1 MWDEIYDVYVADKHD
16 LGIRNFYEKQ
26 NPAALEDVSATM
38 LESARKGMWKATDQ
52 QLAALARLHTEL
64 VNKYGPSGSQRVM
77 DNAKLRDFIAQKVD
91 PEQAQ
96 QYRADID
103 KARKVSVDN
112 ADKGM
117 VMKKETMSADAQST
131 QRTISTVV
139 IIVIVIVI
147 LVIVAVLVRRR
158 RKTNSLN
165 QENWKQQ

>member
-1 MWDEIYDVYVADKHD
+1 
-16 LGIRNFYEKQ
+16 
-26 NPAALEDVSATM
+26 
-38 LESARKGMWKATDQ
+38 
-52 QLAALARLHTEL
+52 
-64 VNKYGPSGSQRVM
+64 M